1 MNSADTPPQIYT
13 KGVWPLVP
21 QSPGLYGMGR
31 DGNATPFSF
40 FGMGRDGNVTPFSFF
55 GMGRDGNAQ
64 SFSFFGMPR
73 DGNATPF
80 PGMGRD
86 GNVTGFYGASL
97 RLPDFYSTGY
107 IPDCSDHRDSVYE
120 SSSKS
125 QLPRSVDLSRGGRFG
140 PVDDQGPVQCCAAHA
155 VTSLVEYG
163 MNEHGKKPGRQ
174 LSRLFNYKVARGI
187 LGVSGDVGAT
197 VRDSIKGLRR
207 YGCPLEEAWPYEIS
221 YLEREPVVH
230 DFEVAKKFRHSWE
243 YHRLDHPG
251 VRKTDLLGRLKR
263 ALADG
268 VPAAFGVSLPA
279 AATSVKGRSAAATIP
294 VFEKDE
300 PVAGRHCLVAVGY
313 DDGKKALR
321 VRNSW
326 GKKWGDKGY
335 AWLPYDYVLRYW
347 AMDFW
352 TLQRK
357 KAA

>member
-21 QSPGLYGMGR
+21 QSPGL
-31 DGNATPFSF
+31 
-40 FGMGRDGNVTPFSFF
+40 FGMGRDGNMTPFPGMARDGNVTPFP
-55 GMGRDGNAQ
+55 
-64 SFSFFGMPR
+64 FFGMPR

-80 PGMGRD
+80 PGMVRD

-97 RLPDFYSTGY
+97 RLPDCYSTGY
-107 IPDCSDHRDSVYE
+107 IPDCSDHRDSVYDFGPRRKKLDRPGD
-120 SSSKS
+120 KS
-125 QLPRSVDLSRGGRFG
+125 LDLSKGGRFG

-243 YHRLDHPG
+243 YHRLDG
-251 VRKTDLLGRLKR
+251 ADVRHEALLDRVR
-263 ALADG
+263 WALADAMP
-268 VPAAFGVSLPA
+268 VAFGVSLPA
-279 AATSVKGRSAAATIP
+279 AATSVKGPEAKIP
-294 VFEKDE
+294 VFGEHE
-300 PVAGRHCLVAVGY
+300 PVAGRHCLVAVMF
-313 DDGKKALR
+313 DNKRKALR

-326 GKKWGDKGY
+326 GKNWGDKGY